1 MNKSNALLALGLV
14 PILVACASTGQVTVL
29 EPVGPTP
36 LRATAPKPESDGT
49 LKVYSLRGIQ
59 TAEGVNYHPHT
70 DYTLVSGANQRK
82 GIHNAAHQYDED
94 PVAVFLPAG
103 AYAVEALAQGYRHV
117 RVPVVIEA
125 GRLTAVYLESSKRP
139 QVTQSDSQD
148 WVRLPGG
155 TTVGWRANLAAATT
169 SPQGPVLGR

>member
-1 MNKSNALLALGLV
+1 MNKSNVILALGLV
-14 PILVACASTGQVTVL
+14 PMLVACASTGQVTVL

-70 DYTLVSGANQRK
+70 DYTLVSSANQRK
-82 GIHNAAHQYDED
+82 EIHNAGHQYGEE

-103 AYAVEALAQGYRHV
+103 AYLETFQREHAAICESILAGDAERARDAMRRHLGNSQARYR
-117 RVPVVIEA
+117 R
-125 GRLTAVYLESSKRP
+125 
-139 QVTQSDSQD
+139 
-148 WVRLPGG
+148 
-155 TTVGWRANLAAATT
+155 LAAEAAG
-169 SPQGPVLGR
+169 SAGGKKQA